1 MSTVIL
7 VCEHCA
13 KSFERKYNRF
23 NQKMKKSQRVFCST
37 ECCNTRR
44 TVEHQIVQMCLECGK
59 PFENHINKLTSHKFC
74 SQSCSASFNNKNKG
88 SGTRRSKIEQFIEEQ
103 LIIIFPDIE
112 ILFNDKKAIG
122 SELDIYF
129 PSLGLAFEL
138 NGIFHYEPIFG
149 ETKLEKI
156 QSNDKTKMIDCI
168 KNGIDLCVIDISY
181 IKRFSKQSSL
191 RVLDTIVKI
200 VNDRRDLNPQSR
212 I

>member
-1 MSTVIL
+1 MKTIML
-7 VCEHCA
+7 TCEFCN
-13 KSFERKYNRF
+13 KQFERRLKNH
-23 NQKMKKSQRVFCST
+23 KLAMKKGNRIFCSFK
-37 ECCNTRR
+37 CSNRR
-44 TVEHQIVQMCLECGK
+44 RLFEGRIVQMCLNCEE
-59 PFENHINKLTSHKFC
+59 PFENTIKQIESHKFC
-74 SQSCSASFNNKNKG
+74 SQSCSATFNNKNKTT
-88 SGTRRSKIEQFIEEQ
+88 GTRRSKIEQFVEEH
-103 LIIIFPDIE
+103 LTILFTDLEII
-112 ILFNDKKAIG
+112 FNDKSAIG

-129 PSLGLAFEL
+129 PSLKLAFEL

-149 ETKLEKI
+149 ETKLDRI

-181 IKRFSKQSSL
+181 IKRFSEQSSL